1 MAPTHQTSTARQHH
15 QLKLRDTPVGQALLE
30 GEAPMKTG
38 TRLRLGLLWLL
49 GALAVESGGSAEAQ
63 QSTLTGRVTDRATGD
78 PLENARVVLVGPNR
92 IEITGQDGRYTF
104 RGVAGGDHLV
114 RVLRLGFRPAT
125 DTATVIAGE
134 LLNLDFAL
142 IPAPVQLDEIVTT
155 ATGQQSRL
163 ELGNSVATIAAA
175 QVAEESPITEFTNLL
190 SGRAAGVEVLKSSG
204 ATGTG
209 TRIRIR
215 GSNSVSLSNEP
226 LYYVDGVRIDAEP
239 NGYAYNI
246 GGQSTSRINDLN
258 PDDIENIEI
267 VKGPS
272 AATLYGIQAAN
283 GVVLITTKK
292 GVAGRARWNAFVEQ
306 GVVTDPNEYRTN
318 YFGRSDD
325 PNYDQAGDPGAGI
338 LGNANGCTLLD
349 VAQGACVQSRIDA
362 YNPLNDDPQ
371 RPLAPG
377 HRQQYGLNVAG
388 GSEAATYYVSAEY
401 EGEVGVYNLRGF
413 DRDSVRDATFN
424 NIPEEQ
430 LRPNDLS
437 KLTVRANGTAKVAS
451 NADLQLSLGYLTSQL
466 RLPENDNT
474 LNSVIGSGDGSG
486 YPQDI
491 NRGWYLVPAEIYAE
505 RNRQGIGRFTG
516 GLTANWR
523 PLSWLTTRATFGYD
537 VTNRQDTQFWPT
549 GEVNPSA
556 YPTQYEGELN
566 ITRAQTSQVSVDLF
580 TAASYR
586 VSSAWSGRTAVGGQ
600 FFRNLNTNSFAQG
613 RGLSRGTEAIFGA
626 ATTDAEDDYIESR
639 SAGGFV
645 DQQMSFQN
653 RLFLTAGLRLD
664 DNSAFG
670 KNFNTRPLP
679 KLSASWLARDQETE
693 SFLNTLRLRAAYG
706 QSTQQPGSIDALRF
720 YAQAAVRKEAVS
732 GSGVSIANLGNADLK
747 PELSQEIEAGF
758 DAGLWANRLTVEATV
773 FYKQTSDALIE
784 REIPPSV
791 GATSNQFFN
800 LGQVSN
806 KGIELRLD
814 TRLIDN
820 PNFAWD
826 LTLSG
831 SLVDNNLDELGEG
844 VEPITLGFIQR
855 HVEGYPLGGIWDRPI
870 LAVNDANGNG
880 IIEPTVY
887 DDAGNVV
894 TPGEFTVGDTAVYR
908 GSATPTREF
917 GLRTSF
923 SFFRNLFNVGALFDY
938 RGGHWIE
945 NGTDSFRCGGGVI
958 YCQALVDPSAPLQDQ
973 ANAAAYTYGDPGG
986 FTEWG
991 FFEPAWFIKL
1001 RELSLTFNAPDH
1013 IARLL
1018 GASRASLTL
1027 SGRNL
1032 WTIDDYSGI
1041 DPEVNG
1047 FGQGREGGSN
1057 FAATDFF
1064 SQPQTRYW
1072 VARLNLGF

>member
-1 MAPTHQTSTARQHH
+1 MR
-15 QLKLRDTPVGQALLE
+15 VGIRLGIGVSGVVGALLM
-30 GEAPMKTG
+30 GLSHTAQAQQGTITG
-38 TRLRLGLLWLL
+38 T
-49 GALAVESGGSAEAQ
+49 VSDQ
-63 QSTLTGRVTDRATGD
+63 ATGG
-78 PLENARVVLVGPNR
+78 PLENARVILVGPNR
-92 IEITGQDGRYTF
+92 IEATSREGHFTF
-104 RGVAGGDHLV
+104 RGVAPGNYQV
-114 RVLRLGFRPAT
+114 RALRLGYRPAT
-125 DTATVIAGE
+125 DSAAVAPGE
-134 LLNLDFAL
+134 AVTMDFAL
-142 IPAPVQLDEIVTT
+142 TLAPVQLDEIVTT

-163 ELGNSVATIAAA
+163 EIGNSVATIAAS
-175 QVAEESPITEFTNLL
+175 QVAEEAPITEFGDLI
-190 SGRAAGVEVLKSSG
+190 SGRAAGVQVLKSSG

-209 TRIRIR
+209 TKIRIR

-226 LYYVDGVRIDAEP
+226 LYYIDGVRMDATP
-239 NGYAYNI
+239 DGYAYNI

-283 GVVLITTKK
+283 GVVLITTRR
-292 GVAGRARWNAFVEQ
+292 GAAGKARWNAFVEQ
-306 GVVTDPNEYRTN
+306 GVVTDQNTYRTN

-325 PNYDQAGDPGAGI
+325 PDFDPAGPTGGAC
-338 LGNANGCTLLD
+338 NLLN
-349 VAQGACVQSRIDA
+349 VAQGDCVQSRVDA
-362 YNPLNDDPQ
+362 YNPLNDGTQ

-377 HRQQYGLNVAG
+377 HRQQYGVNVAG

-401 EGEVGVYNLRGF
+401 EGEVGVYKLRGF
-413 DRDSVRDATFN
+413 DFDSVRDAT
-424 NIPEEQ
+424 PGGVPDEQ
-430 LRPNDLS
+430 LRPNQLN
-437 KLTVRANGTAKVAS
+437 KLTLRANGTAKVAS
-451 NADLQLSLGYLTSQL
+451 NADLQVSLGYLTSQL
-466 RLPENDNT
+466 HLPENDNT

-486 YPQDI
+486 FPQDL
-491 NRGWYLVPAEIYAE
+491 NRGWFLIPAEIYAE

-523 PLSWLTTRATFGYD
+523 PLGWLTTRATFGYD

-549 GEVNPSA
+549 GQINPNA
-556 YPTQYEGELN
+556 YPLQNEGEIN
-566 ITRAQTSQVSVDLF
+566 VTRAQTSQLSIDLF
-580 TAASYR
+580 SAASYK
-586 VSSAWSGRTAVGGQ
+586 VSSAWAGRTAVGGQ

-613 RGLSRGTEAIFGA
+613 RGLSRGSESIFGA
-626 ATTDAEDDYIESR
+626 ATTDASDDFVESR

-679 KLSASWLARDQETE
+679 KLSASWLAREEQ
-693 SFLNTLRLRAAYG
+693 SQGFLNTFRLRAAYG

-720 YAQAAVRKEAVS
+720 YAQAAVRKDAAS
-732 GSGVSIANLGNADLK
+732 ASGVTLANLGNADLK

-758 DAGLWANRLTVEATV
+758 DAGLLKNRVSLEATF
-773 FYKQTSDALIE
+773 FYKQTRDALIE
-784 REIPPSV
+784 REIAPSL
-791 GATSNQFFN
+791 GTTSSQFFN
-800 LGQVSN
+800 LGKVSN
-806 KGIELRLD
+806 RGIELRLD
-814 TRLIDN
+814 SRIIDN

-831 SLVDNNLDELGEG
+831 SLTDNNLDELGQG
-844 VEPITLGFIQR
+844 IEPITLGFIQR

-870 LAVNDANGNG
+870 LSFADANGNN
-880 IIEPTVY
+880 IIEP
-887 DDAGNVV
+887 
-894 TPGEFTVGDTAVYR
+894 GEYVIGDTAVFR
-908 GSATPTREF
+908 GSALPTREF
-917 GLRTSF
+917 GLRSSF
-923 SFFRNLFNVGALFDY
+923 SFLRNLFSLAALFDY
-938 RGGHWIE
+938 RGGHWVE
-945 NGTDSFRCGGGVI
+945 NSTDSFRCNGGVI
-958 YCQALVDPSAPLQDQ
+958 YCRGLVDPTAPLALQ
-973 ANAAAYTYGDPGG
+973 ANAAAATYGDANGV
-986 FTEWG
+986 TEWG
-991 FFEPAWFIKL
+991 FFEPGWFIKL
-1001 RELSLTFNAPDH
+1001 RELSLTFNAPDR
-1013 IARLL
+1013 IARAL

-1064 SQPQTRYW
+1064 SQPQVRHW

>member
-1 MAPTHQTSTARQHH
+1 MR
-15 QLKLRDTPVGQALLE
+15 VGISLGIRASLLLAALL
-30 GEAPMKTG
+30 A
-38 TRLRLGLLWLL
+38 GLSHTV
-49 GALAVESGGSAEAQ
+49 GAQ
-63 QSTLTGRVTDRATGD
+63 QSSVTGVVTDRATGD

-92 IEITGQDGRYTF
+92 IEGTGRDGRYTF
-104 RGVAGGDHLV
+104 RGVAPGSHLV
-114 RVLRLGFRPAT
+114 RVLRLGYRPAS
-125 DTATVIAGE
+125 DSATVAEGQ
-134 LLNLDFAL
+134 LVNLDFAL
-142 IPAPVQLDEIVTT
+142 TPAPVQLDEIVTT

-163 ELGNSVATIAAA
+163 EIGNSVSTIAAA
-175 QVAEESPITEFTNLL
+175 QVAEEAPITEFGNLL
-190 SGRAAGVEVLKSSG
+190 TGRAAGVQVLKSSG

-209 TRIRIR
+209 TKIRIR

-226 LYYVDGVRIDAEP
+226 LYYIDGVRMDATP
-239 NGYAYNI
+239 NGYAYDI

-272 AATLYGIQAAN
+272 AATLYGISAAN
-283 GVVLITTKK
+283 GVVLITTRR
-292 GVAGRARWNAFVEQ
+292 GAAGRARWNAFVEQ
-306 GVVTDPNEYRTN
+306 GVVSDRNTYRTN

-325 PNYDQAGDPGAGI
+325 PDFDPATGDAS
-338 LGNANGCTLLD
+338 GCTLLN
-349 VAQGACVQSRIDA
+349 VAQSDCVQSRVDA
-362 YNPLNDDPQ
+362 YNPLNDDSQ
-371 RPLAPG
+371 SPLAPG

-401 EGEVGVYNLRGF
+401 EGEVGVYKLRGF
-413 DRDSVRDATFN
+413 DFDSVRDATLD
-424 NIPEEQ
+424 NIPGEQ
-430 LRPNDLS
+430 LRPNDLN
-437 KLTVRANGTAKVAS
+437 KLTLRANGTAKVAS
-451 NADLQLSLGYLTSQL
+451 NADIQLSLGYLTSQL

-523 PLSWLTTRATFGYD
+523 PLGWLATRATFGYD

-549 GEVNPSA
+549 GEVNPFA
-556 YPTQYEGELN
+556 YPTQNEGELN
-566 ITRAQTSQVSVDLF
+566 ITRAQTSQLSVDLF
-580 TAASYR
+580 SAATYQ

-600 FFRNLNTNSFAQG
+600 FFRNLNTNSYAQG

-626 ATTDAEDDYIESR
+626 ATTDASDDYVESR

-645 DQQMSFQN
+645 DQQMSFRN

-679 KLSASWLARDQETE
+679 KLSASWLARDEQTE
-693 SFLNTLRLRAAYG
+693 GFLNTMRFRAAYG

-720 YAQAAVRKEAVS
+720 YAQAAVRKDLVS
-732 GSGVSIANLGNADLK
+732 ASGVSIANLGNADLK

-758 DAGLWANRLTVEATV
+758 DAGLLSNRVSLEATF
-773 FYKQTSDALIE
+773 FYKQTKDALIE
-784 REIPPSV
+784 REIVPSL
-791 GATSNQFFN
+791 GTTSTQFFN
-800 LGQVSN
+800 LGKVSN
-806 KGIELRLD
+806 TGIELRLD
-814 TRLIDN
+814 SRIIDN

-831 SLVDNNLDELGEG
+831 SFTDNNLDELGEG
-844 VEPITLGFIQR
+844 IEPITLGFIQR

-870 LAVNDANGNG
+870 LSFADANGNN
-880 IIEPTVY
+880 IIEP
-887 DDAGNVV
+887 
-894 TPGEFTVGDTAVYR
+894 GEYVVGDTAVYR
-908 GSATPTREF
+908 GPAIPTREF
-917 GLRTSF
+917 GLRTSL
-923 SFFRNLFNVGALFDY
+923 SFFRNLFSVAALFDY

-945 NGTDSFRCGGGVI
+945 NGTDSFHCGGGII
-958 YCQALVDPSAPLQDQ
+958 YCRALVDPTAPLQEQ
-973 ANAAAYTYGDPGG
+973 ANASAYTYGDPNG

-991 FFEPAWFIKL
+991 FFEPAWFIKM
-1001 RELSLTFNAPDH
+1001 RELSLTFNAPDR
-1013 IARLL
+1013 IARAL
-1018 GASRASLTL
+1018 GASRASLSL

-1064 SQPQTRYW
+1064 SQPQVRHW

>member
-1 MAPTHQTSTARQHH
+1 MRVANRLSTGAW
-15 QLKLRDTPVGQALLE
+15 L
-30 GEAPMKTG
+30 
-38 TRLRLGLLWLL
+38 LL
-49 GALAVESGGSAEAQ
+49 GALLSGLSPSAQAQ
-63 QSTLTGRVTDRATGD
+63 QGSLAGRVTDQATGEH
-78 PLENARVVLVGPNR
+78 LENARVILAGPNR
-92 IEITGQDGRYTF
+92 IETTGQDGQYTF
-104 RGVAGGDHLV
+104 RGVAPGKYLV
-114 RVLRLGFRPAT
+114 RVLRLGYQPAS
-125 DTATVIAGE
+125 DSAVVAAGE
-134 LLNLDFAL
+134 RAALDFGMT
-142 IPAPVQLDEIVTT
+142 PSPVQLDELVTT

-163 ELGNSVATIAAA
+163 EIGNSVATIEASK
-175 QVAEESPITEFTNLL
+175 VAEEAPIMEFTNLL

-209 TRIRIR
+209 TKIRIR

-283 GVVLITTKK
+283 GVVLITTRR
-292 GVAGRARWNAFVEQ
+292 GVAGKPRWNAFVEQ
-306 GVVTDPNEYRTN
+306 GVVTDQNTYRTN
-318 YFGRSDD
+318 FFGRSDNPDFD
-325 PNYDQAGDPGAGI
+325 PATGDPS
-338 LGNANGCTLLD
+338 GCTALGQ
-349 VAQGACVQSRIDA
+349 AQGDCVQSRIDQ
-362 YNPLNDDPQ
+362 YNPLNDDTQ
-371 RPLAPG
+371 RPLSPG

-388 GSEAATYYVSAEY
+388 GTDAATYYISGEY
-401 EGEVGVYNLRGF
+401 EGEVGVYKLRGF
-413 DRDSVRDATFN
+413 DFDSVNQATN
-424 NIPEEQ
+424 GNIPDEQ

-437 KLTVRANGTAKVAS
+437 KLSLRANGTAKVAS
-451 NADLQLSLGYLTSQL
+451 NADLQLSLGYVTSQL
-466 RLPENDNT
+466 KLLENDNT

-523 PLSWLTTRATFGYD
+523 PIGWLSTRATFGYD

-549 GEVNPSA
+549 GEINPFA
-556 YPTQYEGELN
+556 YPTQNEGELN
-566 ITRAQTSQVSVDLF
+566 ITRAETSQLSVDLF
-580 TAASYR
+580 SAASYQ

-600 FFRNLNTNSFAQG
+600 YFRNLTTNNFSQG
-613 RGLSRGTEAIFGA
+613 RGLARGTESIFGA
-626 ATTDAEDDYIESR
+626 ATTDASDDYVESR
-639 SAGGFV
+639 SAGGFI
-645 DQQMSFQN
+645 DQQMSWRN
-653 RLFLTAGLRLD
+653 RLFLTGGLRLD

-670 KNFNTRPLP
+670 KNFKTKPLP
-679 KLSASWLARDQETE
+679 KLSASWVAREQQAQ

-720 YAQAAVRKEAVS
+720 YGQAAVRKDLVS
-732 GSGVSIANLGNADLK
+732 SSGVSIANLGNADLK

-758 DAGLWANRLTVEATV
+758 DAGLLSNRVSLEATF
-773 FYKQTSDALIE
+773 FYKQTKDALIQ
-784 REIPPSV
+784 REIVPSL
-791 GATSNQFFN
+791 GATSTQFFN
-800 LGQVSN
+800 LGKVSN
-806 KGIELRLD
+806 RGIELKLD
-814 TRLIDN
+814 TRIIDK
-820 PNFAWD
+820 PDFAWD
-826 LTLSG
+826 LTFSG
-831 SLVDNNLDELGEG
+831 SVTKNNLDDLGQG

-870 LAVNDANGNG
+870 LSFSDANGNG
-880 IIEPTVY
+880 VIEPAVY
-887 DDAGNVV
+887 DDAGNVIV
-894 TPGEFTVGDTAVYR
+894 PAEYVVGDTAVFR
-908 GSATPTREF
+908 GSAIPTREF
-917 GLRTSF
+917 GLRSNF
-923 SFFRNLFNVGALFDY
+923 SFFRNLFSVGALFDY

-958 YCQALVDPSAPLQDQ
+958 YCRALIDPTAPLKDQ
-973 ANAAAYTYGDPGG
+973 AAAAAYTYGDPNG

-1032 WTIDDYSGI
+1032 LTIDDYSGI

-1064 SQPQTRYW
+1064 SQPQVRYW

>member
-1 MAPTHQTSTARQHH
+1 MR
-15 QLKLRDTPVGQALLE
+15 VGNRLSIGACLLWGALLS
-30 GEAPMKTG
+30 
-38 TRLRLGLLWLL
+38 GL
-49 GALAVESGGSAEAQ
+49 SPSAQAQ
-63 QSTLTGRVTDRATGD
+63 QGSLAGTVTDRATGEH
-78 PLENARVVLVGPNR
+78 LENARVILAGPNR
-92 IEITGQDGRYTF
+92 IETTGQNGQYTF
-104 RGVAGGDHLV
+104 LGVVPGEYLV
-114 RVLRLGFRPAT
+114 RVLRLGYQPAS
-125 DTATVIAGE
+125 DSAVVAAGE
-134 LLNLDFAL
+134 RAALDFGL
-142 IPAPVQLDEIVTT
+142 TPSPVQLDELVTT

-163 ELGNSVATIAAA
+163 EIGNSVATIEASK
-175 QVAEESPITEFTNLL
+175 VAEEAPIMEFTNLL

-209 TRIRIR
+209 TKIRIR

-239 NGYAYNI
+239 NGYAYDI

-292 GVAGRARWNAFVEQ
+292 GVAGRARWNGFVEQ
-306 GVVTDPNEYRTN
+306 GVVTDQNTYRTN
-318 YFGRSDD
+318 YFGRSAD
-325 PNYDQAGDPGAGI
+325 PDFDPATGDPS
-338 LGNANGCTLLD
+338 GCTSLAAVEGD
-349 VAQGACVQSRIDA
+349 CVQSRIDT
-362 YNPLNDDPQ
+362 YNPLNDESQ
-371 RPLAPG
+371 RPLASG

-388 GSEAATYYVSAEY
+388 GTEAATYYVSAEY
-401 EGEVGVYNLRGF
+401 EGEVGVYKLRGF
-413 DRDSVRDATFN
+413 DFDSVSQATNN
-424 NIPEEQ
+424 NIPDEQ
-430 LRPNDLS
+430 LRPNELDKLS
-437 KLTVRANGTAKVAS
+437 LRANGTAKVAS

-466 RLPENDNT
+466 HLPENDNT

-523 PLSWLTTRATFGYD
+523 PLGWLTTRATFGYD

-549 GEVNPSA
+549 GEINPFA
-556 YPTQYEGELN
+556 YPTENTGELN
-566 ITRAQTSQVSVDLF
+566 ITRAETSQLSVDLF
-580 TAASYR
+580 SAATYQ
-586 VSSAWSGRTAVGGQ
+586 VTSAWSGRTAVGGQ
-600 FFRNLNTNSFAQG
+600 FFRNLNTSNFSQG
-613 RGLSRGTEAIFGA
+613 QGLSRGTESIFGA
-626 ATTDAEDDYIESR
+626 ATTDASDDYAESR
-639 SAGGFV
+639 SAGGFI
-645 DQQMSFQN
+645 DQQMSYRN

-670 KNFNTRPLP
+670 KNFNTKPLP
-679 KLSASWLARDQETE
+679 KLSASWVTRDQQTQGW
-693 SFLNTLRLRAAYG
+693 LNTLRLRAAYG

-720 YAQAAVRKEAVS
+720 YSQAAVRKDAVS
-732 GSGVSIANLGNADLK
+732 GSGVTIANLGNADLK
-747 PELSQEIEAGF
+747 PELSQEIETGF
-758 DAGLWANRLTVEATV
+758 DAGLFSNRVTLEATF
-773 FYKQTSDALIE
+773 FYKQTRDALIQ
-784 REIPPSV
+784 REIVPSL
-791 GATSNQFFN
+791 GTTSTQFFN
-800 LGQVSN
+800 LGKVSN

-814 TRLIDN
+814 TRVIDN

-826 LTLSG
+826 LTFSG
-831 SLVDNNLDELGEG
+831 SVTKNNLDELGEG
-844 VEPITLGFIQR
+844 VAPITLGFIQR

-870 LAVNDANGNG
+870 LSFSDANGNG
-880 IIEPTVY
+880 VIEP
-887 DDAGNVV
+887 
-894 TPGEFTVGDTAVYR
+894 GEYVVGDTAVYR
-908 GSATPTREF
+908 GSAIPTREF

-923 SFFRNLFNVGALFDY
+923 SFFRNLFNLGALFDY

-945 NGTDSFRCGGGVI
+945 NSTDSFRCGGGVI
-958 YCQALVDPSAPLQDQ
+958 YCRALIDPTAPLADQ
-973 ANAAAYTYGDPGG
+973 AAAAAYTYGDPNG

-991 FFEPAWFIKL
+991 FFEPAWFVKL

-1032 WTIDDYSGI
+1032 FTIDDYSGI

-1047 FGQGREGGSN
+1047 FGQGREGSSN

-1064 SQPQTRYW
+1064 SQPQVRYW

>member
-1 MAPTHQTSTARQHH
+1 MR
-15 QLKLRDTPVGQALLE
+15 VGIRMSMGVSL
-30 GEAPMKTG
+30 
-38 TRLRLGLLWLL
+38 LL
-49 GALAVESGGSAEAQ
+49 GALLAGTSSGLDAQ
-63 QSTLTGRVTDRATGD
+63 QGSVAGTVTDRSTGD
-78 PLENARVVLVGPNR
+78 PLENARVILAGPNR
-92 IEITGQDGRYTF
+92 VETTGQDGQYTF
-104 RGVAGGDHLV
+104 RGVAPGRYLI
-114 RVLRLGFRPAT
+114 RVLRLGYQPAS
-125 DTATVIAGE
+125 DTAQVSADE
-134 LLNLDFAL
+134 RVAVNFAL
-142 IPAPVQLDEIVTT
+142 NPSPVQLDELVTT

-163 ELGNSVATIAAA
+163 EIGNSVATIAAS
-175 QVAEESPITEFTNLL
+175 QVAEEAPIMEFSNLL
-190 SGRAAGVEVLKSSG
+190 SGRAAGVQVLKSSG

-209 TRIRIR
+209 TKIRIR

-292 GVAGRARWNAFVEQ
+292 GVAGKPRWNAFVEQ
-306 GVVTDPNEYRTN
+306 GAVNDKNTYRTN

-325 PNYDQAGDPGAGI
+325 PDFDPATGDPS
-338 LGNANGCTLLD
+338 GCTAL
-349 VAQGACVQSRIDA
+349 AQAEGSCLQSRIDT
-362 YNPLNDDPQ
+362 YNPLNDESQ
-371 RPLAPG
+371 RPLSPG

-388 GSEAATYYVSAEY
+388 GTDAATYYVSAEY
-401 EGEVGVYNLRGF
+401 EGEVGVYKMRGF
-413 DRDSVRDATFN
+413 DLDSVNQVTN
-424 NIPEEQ
+424 NDIPKEQ
-430 LRPNDLS
+430 VRPNELDKLS
-437 KLTVRANGTAKVAS
+437 LRANATAKVAS

-466 RLPENDNT
+466 HLLENDNT

-491 NRGWYLVPAEIYAE
+491 NRGWYLVPAEIFAE
-505 RNRQGIGRFTG
+505 RNRQGVGRFTG

-523 PLSWLTTRATFGYD
+523 PLSWLSTRGTFGYD

-549 GEVNPSA
+549 GEVNPFA
-556 YPTQYEGELN
+556 YPTEYEGQLN
-566 ITRAQTSQVSVDLF
+566 ITRGQASQLSVDLF

-600 FFRNLNTNSFAQG
+600 FFRNLNTSNFSQG
-613 RGLSRGTEAIFGA
+613 QGLARGTESIFGA
-626 ATTDAEDDYIESR
+626 ATTDASDDYVESR

-645 DQQMSFQN
+645 DQQMSFRN

-679 KLSASWLARDQETE
+679 KLSASWVARDEQAQGW
-693 SFLNTLRLRAAYG
+693 LNTLRLRAAYG
-706 QSTQQPGSIDALRF
+706 QSTQQPGTIDALRF
-720 YAQAAVRKEAVS
+720 YGQAAVRKDALS
-732 GSGVSIANLGNADLK
+732 GSGVTIANLGNADLK

-758 DAGLWANRLTVEATV
+758 DAGLFSNRITLEATY
-773 FYKQTSDALIE
+773 FYKQTTDALIK
-784 REIPPSV
+784 REIVPSL
-791 GATSNQFFN
+791 GTTSTQFFN

-806 KGIELRLD
+806 QGFELRLD
-814 TRLIDN
+814 TRIIDK
-820 PNFAWD
+820 PDFAWD
-826 LTLSG
+826 LTFSG
-831 SLVDNNLDELGEG
+831 SLYKNNLDELGEG
-844 VEPITLGFIQR
+844 VAPITLGFIQR

-870 LAVNDANGNG
+870 LSFGDANDNG
-880 IIEPTVY
+880 VIEP
-887 DDAGNVV
+887 
-894 TPGEFTVGDTAVYR
+894 GEYVVGDEPVYR
-908 GSATPTREF
+908 GSAIPTREF
-917 GLRTSF
+917 GLRTNL
-923 SFFRNLFNVGALFDY
+923 SFFGNLLSVGALMDY

-958 YCQALVDPSAPLQDQ
+958 YCRALVDPTAPLEDQ
-973 ANAAAYTYGDPGG
+973 TAAAAYTYGDPNG

-1001 RELSLTFNAPDH
+1001 RELSLTFNAPDN
-1013 IARLL
+1013 IARMLR
-1018 GASRASLTL
+1018 ASRVSLTL

-1032 WTIDDYSGI
+1032 FTIDDYSGI

-1047 FGQGREGGSN
+1047 FGQGREGFSN

-1064 SQPQTRYW
+1064 SQPQVRYW
-1072 VARLNLGF
+1072 VARVNLGF

>member
-1 MAPTHQTSTARQHH
+1 MRI
-15 QLKLRDTPVGQALLE
+15 GIC
-30 GEAPMKTG
+30 
-38 TRLRLGLLWLL
+38 LGRSAGLLL
-49 GALAVESGGSAEAQ
+49 GALVAGSSQIAFAQ
-63 QSTLTGRVTDRATGD
+63 QGTITGAVTDRATGD
-78 PLENARVVLVGPNR
+78 ALEGARVILVGPNR
-92 IEITGQDGRYTF
+92 IEGTGRDGRYTF
-104 RGVAGGDHLV
+104 RGVAPGNHQV
-114 RVLRLGFRPAT
+114 RVLRVGYRPAT
-125 DTATVIAGE
+125 DSTTVAPEEAATV
-134 LLNLDFAL
+134 DFAL
-142 IPAPVQLDEIVTT
+142 IPAPVQLDEIVST
-155 ATGQQSRL
+155 ATGQQSKL
-163 ELGNSVATIAAA
+163 EIGNSVATIEASK
-175 QVAEESPITEFTNLL
+175 VAEEAPITEFGNLL
-190 SGRAAGVEVLKSSG
+190 TGRASGVQVLKSSG

-209 TRIRIR
+209 TKIRIR

-226 LYYVDGVRIDAEP
+226 LYYIDGVRMDATSD
-239 NGYAYNI
+239 GYAYNI

-258 PDDIENIEI
+258 ADDIETIEI

-292 GVAGRARWNAFVEQ
+292 GAAGRARWNAFVEQ
-306 GVVTDPNEYRTN
+306 GVVTDPNTYRTN
-318 YFGRSDD
+318 YFGRSDNPDFD
-325 PNYDQAGDPGAGI
+325 PLTGDAS
-338 LGNANGCTLLD
+338 GCTLLN
-349 VAQGACVQSRIDA
+349 VAQGDCVQSRVDA
-362 YNPLNDDPQ
+362 YNPLNDDSQ

-401 EGEVGVYNLRGF
+401 EGEAGVYKLRGF
-413 DRDSVRDATFN
+413 DLDSVRDATGD
-424 NIPEEQ
+424 NIPGEQ
-430 LRPNDLS
+430 LRPNELG
-437 KLTVRANGTAKVAS
+437 KLTLRANGTAKVAS

-491 NRGWYLVPAEIYAE
+491 NRGWYLVPAEVYAE

-523 PLSWLTTRATFGYD
+523 PLGWLTTRATFGYD

-549 GEVNPSA
+549 GEVNPTA
-556 YPTQYEGELN
+556 YPTQNEGELN
-566 ITRAQTSQVSVDLF
+566 ITRAQTSQLSVDLF
-580 TAASYR
+580 TAATYR

-626 ATTDAEDDYIESR
+626 ATTDASDDYVESR

-645 DQQMSFQN
+645 DQQMSFRN
-653 RLFLTAGLRLD
+653 RLFLTAGVRLD

-670 KNFNTRPLP
+670 KNFNTKPLP
-679 KLSASWLARDQETE
+679 KLSASWLAREE
-693 SFLNTLRLRAAYG
+693 RPEGFLNTLRLRAAYG

-720 YAQAAVRKEAVS
+720 YAQAAVRKDLVS
-732 GSGVSIANLGNADLK
+732 ASGVSLANLGNADLK
-747 PELSQEIEAGF
+747 PELSQEIETGF
-758 DAGLWANRLTVEATV
+758 DAGLFGSRVILEATF
-773 FYKQTSDALIE
+773 FYKQTRDALIE
-784 REIPPSV
+784 REIVPSA
-791 GATSNQFFN
+791 GTTSSQFFN
-800 LGQVSN
+800 LGKVSN

-814 TRLIDN
+814 TRIIDN

-826 LTLSG
+826 LTLTG
-831 SLVDNNLDELGEG
+831 SLTDNNLDELGEG
-844 VEPITLGFIQR
+844 IEPITLGFIQR

-870 LAVNDANGNG
+870 LSFSDANGNN
-880 IIEPTVY
+880 IIEP
-887 DDAGNVV
+887 
-894 TPGEFTVGDTAVYR
+894 GEYEVGDTAVFR
-908 GSATPTREF
+908 GPALPTREL
-917 GLRTSF
+917 GLRTGL
-923 SFFRNLFNVGALFDY
+923 SFFRNLFNVAALFDY

-958 YCQALVDPSAPLQDQ
+958 YCRALVDPAAPLQDQ
-973 ANAAAYTYGDPGG
+973 ANASAYTYGDPNG

-1001 RELSLTFNAPDH
+1001 RELSLTLNAPDR

-1018 GASRASLTL
+1018 GATRASLTL

-1032 WTIDDYSGI
+1032 LTIDDYSGI

-1064 SQPQTRYW
+1064 SQPQVRHW

>member
-1 MAPTHQTSTARQHH
+1 MRVDIRLSIGAT
-15 QLKLRDTPVGQALLE
+15 LIGALL
-30 GEAPMKTG
+30 
-38 TRLRLGLLWLL
+38 
-49 GALAVESGGSAEAQ
+49 VGSSSRVQAQ
-63 QSTLTGRVTDRATGD
+63 QGSVAGTVTDRATGEH
-78 PLENARVVLVGPNR
+78 LENARVILAGPNR
-92 IEITGQDGRYTF
+92 VETTSQEGQYTF
-104 RGVAGGDHLV
+104 RGVAPGKYLV
-114 RVLRLGFRPAT
+114 RVLRLGYQPAS
-125 DTATVIAGE
+125 DSATVSAGE
-134 LLNLDFAL
+134 RVALNFGLT
-142 IPAPVQLDEIVTT
+142 PSPVQLDELVTT

-163 ELGNSVATIAAA
+163 EIGNSIATIEASK
-175 QVAEESPITEFTNLL
+175 VAEEAPITEFTNLL

-209 TRIRIR
+209 TKIRIR

-226 LYYVDGVRIDAEP
+226 LYYVDGVRIDANP

-283 GVVLITTKK
+283 GVVLITTKR
-292 GVAGRARWNAFVEQ
+292 GVSGKPRWNAFTEQ
-306 GVVTDPNEYRTN
+306 GIVTDPNTYRTN
-318 YFGRSDD
+318 YFGRSDNPDFD
-325 PNYDQAGDPGAGI
+325 PATGDAS
-338 LGNANGCTLLD
+338 GCTLLLQ
-349 VAQGACVQSRIDA
+349 AQGACVQTRIDT
-362 YNPLNDDPQ
+362 YNPLNDPAQ

-388 GSEAATYYVSAEY
+388 GTDAATYYISGEY
-401 EGEVGVYNLRGF
+401 EGEVGVYKMRGF
-413 DRDSVRDATFN
+413 DFDSVNQATKGN
-424 NIPEEQ
+424 VPGEQ

-437 KLTVRANGTAKVAS
+437 KLSLRANGTAKVS
-451 NADLQLSLGYLTSQL
+451 SKADLQLSLGYVTSQL
-466 RLPENDNT
+466 HLLENDNT

-491 NRGWYLVPAEIYAE
+491 NRGWYLVPAEVFAE

-523 PLSWLTTRATFGYD
+523 PLTWLTTRATFGYD

-549 GEVNPSA
+549 GEINPSA
-556 YPTQYEGELN
+556 YPTQNEGELDV
-566 ITRAQTSQVSVDLF
+566 TRAQTSQLSVDLF
-580 TAASYR
+580 SAASYQL
-586 VSSAWSGRTAVGGQ
+586 SSAWNGRTAVGGQ

-613 RGLSRGTEAIFGA
+613 RGLARGTESIFGS
-626 ATTDAEDDYIESR
+626 ATTDASDDYVESR

-645 DQQMSFQN
+645 DQQMSYRN

-679 KLSASWLARDQETE
+679 KLSVSWVAREQRDQGT
-693 SFLNTLRLRAAYG
+693 LNTLRLRAAYG

-720 YAQAAVRKEAVS
+720 YGQAAVRKDAVS
-732 GSGVSIANLGNADLK
+732 GSGVTLANLGNADLK

-758 DAGLWANRLTVEATV
+758 DAGLLSNRVTLEATA
-773 FYKQTSDALIE
+773 FYKQTRDALIQ
-784 REIPPSV
+784 REIVPSL
-791 GATSNQFFN
+791 GTTTTQFFN
-800 LGQVSN
+800 LGKVSN
-806 KGIELRLD
+806 RGVELRLD
-814 TRLIDN
+814 TRIIDK

-826 LTLSG
+826 LTFTG
-831 SLVDNNLDELGEG
+831 SVTKNNLDDLGEG

-870 LAVNDANGNG
+870 LSYNDANGNG
-880 IIEPTVY
+880 VIEPAVY

-894 TPGEFTVGDTAVYR
+894 VPAEYTVGDTAVYR
-908 GSATPTREF
+908 GSAIPTREF
-917 GLRTSF
+917 GLRSNF
-923 SFFRNLFNVGALFDY
+923 SFFRNLFSLGALFDY
-938 RGGHWIE
+938 RGGNWIE

-958 YCQALVDPSAPLQDQ
+958 YCRALIDPTASLKDQ
-973 ANAAAYTYGDPGG
+973 AAAAAYTYGDPNG

-1013 IARLL
+1013 IARML

-1032 WTIDDYSGI
+1032 FTIDDYSGI

-1064 SQPQTRYW
+1064 SQPQVRYW

>member
-1 MAPTHQTSTARQHH
+1 MP
-15 QLKLRDTPVGQALLE
+15 PIGQESLE
-30 GEAPMKTG
+30 GEAPMKAG
-38 TRLRLGLLWLL
+38 IRLSLGVFWLS
-49 GALAVESGGSAEAQ
+49 GALVAGMSASAMAQ
-63 QSTLTGRVTDRATGD
+63 QGTLTGTVTDRATGD
-78 PLENARVVLVGPNR
+78 PLENARLVLVGPNR
-92 IEITGQDGRYTF
+92 IEVTGRDGRFTF
-104 RGVAGGDHLV
+104 RGVNVGPHLV
-114 RVLRLGFRPAT
+114 RVLRLGYRPAS
-125 DTATVIAGE
+125 DSVTVAAGGSAD
-134 LLNLDFAL
+134 LDFAL

-163 ELGNSVATIAAA
+163 ELGNSVATIAAS
-175 QVAEESPITEFTNLL
+175 QVAEEAPITEFGNIL
-190 SGRAAGVEVLKSSG
+190 SGRASGVQVLKSSG

-239 NGYAYNI
+239 NGYAHYL

-283 GVVLITTKK
+283 GVVLITTKR
-292 GVAGRARWNAFVEQ
+292 GVPGRARWNAFVEQ
-306 GVVTDPNEYRTN
+306 GVVTDPNTYRTN

-325 PNYDQAGDPGAGI
+325 PNYDQSG
-338 LGNANGCTLLD
+338 LNANGCTLLD
-349 VAQGACVQSRIDA
+349 VVQGACVQSRIDA
-362 YNPLNDDPQ
+362 YNPLNDDSQ

-377 HRQQYGLNVAG
+377 HRQQYGVNVAG
-388 GSEAATYYVSAEY
+388 GTEAATYYVSAEY
-401 EGEVGVYNLRGF
+401 EGEVGVYKLRGF
-413 DRDSVRDATFN
+413 DLDSVREATFD

-430 LRPNDLS
+430 LRPNELD
-437 KLTVRANGTAKVAS
+437 KLTLRANGTAKVAS

-549 GEVNPSA
+549 GEVNPFA

-566 ITRAQTSQVSVDLF
+566 ITRAQTSQLSVDLF
-580 TAASYR
+580 SAASYN
-586 VSSAWSGRTAVGGQ
+586 VTSDWSGRTAVGGQ

-613 RGLSRGTEAIFGA
+613 RGLARGTEAIFGA
-626 ATTDAEDDYIESR
+626 ATTDASDDYIESR

-645 DQQMSFQN
+645 DQQMSFRN

-679 KLSASWLARDQETE
+679 KLSASWLARDEQ
-693 SFLNTLRLRAAYG
+693 SQDFLNTIRLRAAYG

-720 YAQAAVRKEAVS
+720 YAQAAVRKDATS
-732 GSGVSIANLGNADLK
+732 GSGVTIANLGNADLK

-758 DAGLWANRLTVEATV
+758 DAGLWGNRLTVEATL
-773 FYKQTSDALIE
+773 FYKETRDALIE
-784 REIPPSV
+784 REIAPSV
-791 GATSNQFFN
+791 GATTTQFFN
-800 LGQVSN
+800 LGKVSN

-826 LTLSG
+826 VTFSG

-870 LAVNDANGNG
+870 LSVNDANGNG
-880 IIEPTVY
+880 IIEPAVY

-894 TPGEFTVGDTAVYR
+894 IPGEYTVGDTAVYR
-908 GSATPTREF
+908 GSAIPTREF
-917 GLRTSF
+917 GLRTSL

-958 YCQALVDPSAPLQDQ
+958 YCRALVDPTAPLDEQ
-973 ANAAAYTYGDPGG
+973 AAAAAYTYGDPGG

-1001 RELSLTFNAPDH
+1001 RELSLTVNAPDH

-1064 SQPQTRYW
+1064 SQPQVRHW

>member
-1 MAPTHQTSTARQHH
+1 MR
-15 QLKLRDTPVGQALLE
+15 VVI
-30 GEAPMKTG
+30 
-38 TRLRLGLLWLL
+38 RLGIGTSFLL
-49 GALAVESGGSAEAQ
+49 GALVTGVSHSVHAQ
-63 QSTLTGRVTDRATGD
+63 QGTITGTVTDQATGD
-78 PLENARVVLVGPNR
+78 PLENARVILVGPNR
-92 IEITGQDGRYTF
+92 IEGTGRDGQYFF
-104 RGVAGGDHLV
+104 RGVPAGNHLV
-114 RVLRLGFRPAT
+114 RVLRLGYRPAS
-125 DTATVIAGE
+125 DSTAVAAGE
-134 LLNLDFAL
+134 SVDLDFAI

-163 ELGNSVATIAAA
+163 EIGNSVATIAAS
-175 QVAEESPITEFTNLL
+175 QVAEEAPITEFTNLL
-190 SGRAAGVEVLKSSG
+190 SGRAAGVQVLKSSG

-209 TRIRIR
+209 TKIRIR

-239 NGYAYNI
+239 NGYAYGI

-283 GVVLITTKK
+283 GVVLITTKR
-292 GVAGRARWNAFVEQ
+292 GAAGRARWNAFVEQ
-306 GVVTDPNEYRTN
+306 GVVEDNNTYRTN

-325 PNYDQAGDPGAGI
+325 PDFDPLGGGNCSNLNVVQGD
-338 LGNANGCTLLD
+338 
-349 VAQGACVQSRIDA
+349 CVQSRVDT
-362 YNPLNDDPQ
+362 YNPLNDDRQ

-401 EGEVGVYNLRGF
+401 EGEVGVYKLRGF
-413 DRDSVRDATFN
+413 DYDSVHNATFGN
-424 NIPEEQ
+424 VPEEQ
-430 LRPNDLS
+430 HRPNELD
-437 KLTVRANGTAKVAS
+437 KLTLRANGTAKVSS

-466 RLPENDNT
+466 HLIENDNT

-523 PLSWLTTRATFGYD
+523 PLGWLTTRATFGYD

-549 GEVNPSA
+549 GEINPNA
-556 YPTQYEGELN
+556 YPTQNLGELN
-566 ITRAQTSQVSVDLF
+566 ITRGQTSQLSVDLF
-580 TAASYR
+580 GAASYKI
-586 VSSAWSGRTAVGGQ
+586 SSAWTARTAVGGQ

-613 RGLSRGTEAIFGA
+613 RGLARGTEAIFGA
-626 ATTDAEDDYIESR
+626 ATTDASDDYIESR

-679 KLSASWLARDQETE
+679 KLSASWLARDQQAGE
-693 SFLNTLRLRAAYG
+693 FLNTFRLRAAYG

-720 YAQAAVRKEAVS
+720 YAQAAVRKDAAS
-732 GSGVSIANLGNADLK
+732 ASGVGIANLGNADLK

-758 DAGLWANRLTVEATV
+758 DAGMLDNRVTLEATF
-773 FYKQTSDALIE
+773 FYKQTKDALIE
-784 REIPPSV
+784 REIVPSL
-791 GATSNQFFN
+791 GTTSNQFFN
-800 LGQVSN
+800 LGKVSN
-806 KGIELRLD
+806 TGIELRLD
-814 TRLIDN
+814 TRIIDN

-826 LTLSG
+826 LTFSG
-831 SLVDNNLDELGEG
+831 SLSDNNLDELGEG

-870 LAVNDANGNG
+870 LSFNDANGNNV
-880 IIEPTVY
+880 IEPALY
-887 DDAGNVV
+887 DDAGVLIA
-894 TPGEFTVGDTAVYR
+894 PGEYVVGDTAVYR
-908 GSATPTREF
+908 GPAIPTREF
-917 GLRTSF
+917 GLRTNL
-923 SFFRNLFNVGALFDY
+923 SFFRNLFSVGALFDY

-945 NGTDSFRCGGGVI
+945 NGTDSFRCGGGII
-958 YCQALVDPSAPLQDQ
+958 YCRELNDPTAPLDRQ
-973 ANAAAYTYGDPGG
+973 AAAAAYTYGDPNG

-1027 SGRNL
+1027 SGRHL

-1047 FGQGREGGSN
+1047 FGQGRDAASN

-1064 SQPQTRYW
+1064 SQPQVRHW

>member
-1 MAPTHQTSTARQHH
+1 MRASIRSAGPW
-15 QLKLRDTPVGQALLE
+15 LVGTL
-30 GEAPMKTG
+30 
-38 TRLRLGLLWLL
+38 LL
-49 GALAVESGGSAEAQ
+49 GAVQAAHAQ
-63 QSTLTGRVTDRATGD
+63 QGSIAGTIIDEATRD

-92 IEITGQDGRYTF
+92 IEGTGRDGRYTF
-104 RGVAGGDHLV
+104 RGVAPGTYQV
-114 RVLRLGFRPAT
+114 RVLRLGYRPKADST
-125 DTATVIAGE
+125 TVSANE
-134 LLNLDFAL
+134 VVALDFAL
-142 IPAPVQLDEIVTT
+142 TPAPVQLDEIVST
-155 ATGQQSRL
+155 ATGQQRKL
-163 ELGNSVATIAAA
+163 ELGNSIATIDASK
-175 QVAEESPITEFTNLL
+175 VAEEAPITEFGNLL
-190 SGRAAGVEVLKSSG
+190 SGRAAGVQVLKSSG

-226 LYYVDGVRIDAEP
+226 LYYIDGVRMDATP
-239 NGYAYNI
+239 DGYAYNI

-283 GVVLITTKK
+283 GVVLITTKR
-292 GVAGRARWNAFVEQ
+292 GAAGKARWNMFTEQ
-306 GVVTDPNEYRTN
+306 GVVTDPNTYRTN

-325 PNYDQAGDPGAGI
+325 PNFDPF
-338 LGNANGCTLLD
+338 CTLLN
-349 VAQGACVQSRIDA
+349 VAQGECVQSRVDA
-362 YNPLNDDPQ
+362 YNPLNDDSQ
-371 RPLAPG
+371 RQLSPG

-401 EGEVGVYNLRGF
+401 EGEVGVYKLRGF
-413 DRDSVRDATFN
+413 DFDSVRDATLN
-424 NIPEEQ
+424 NIPKEQ
-430 LRPNDLS
+430 LRPNDLN
-437 KLTVRANGTAKVAS
+437 KLSLRANGTSKLGS
-451 NADLQLSLGYLTSQL
+451 NADLQLSLGYVTSQL
-466 RLPENDNT
+466 RIPENDNT

-486 YPQDI
+486 LPQDI
-491 NRGWYLVPAEIYAE
+491 NRGWYLIPAEIYAE
-505 RNRQGIGRFTG
+505 RNRQGIGRFTS

-523 PLSWLTTRATFGYD
+523 PLGWLTTRATFGYD

-549 GEVNPSA
+549 GEINVNA
-556 YPTQYEGELN
+556 YPLQNLGEIN
-566 ITRAQTSQVSVDLF
+566 VTRAQTSQLSVDLF
-580 TAASYR
+580 SAASYN
-586 VSSAWSGRTAVGGQ
+586 VSSEWSGRTAVGGQ

-613 RGLSRGTEAIFGA
+613 RGLARGTESIFGA
-626 ATTDAEDDYIESR
+626 ATTDASDDYVESR

-645 DQQMSFQN
+645 DQQMSFRN

-670 KNFNTRPLP
+670 KNFKTKPLP
-679 KLSASWLARDQETE
+679 KFSASWVARDHQGEG
-693 SFLNTLRLRAAYG
+693 FLNTFRLRAAYG

-720 YAQAAVRKEAVS
+720 YAQAAVRKDAASV
-732 GSGVSIANLGNADLK
+732 SGVSLANLGNEDLK

-758 DAGLWANRLTVEATV
+758 DADVLKNRLTVEATF
-773 FYKQTSDALIE
+773 FYKETKDALIE
-784 REIPPSV
+784 REIVPSL
-791 GATSNQFFN
+791 GTTSTQFFN
-800 LGQVSN
+800 LGKVSN
-806 KGIELRLD
+806 RGVELRLD
-814 TRLIDN
+814 SRIIDH
-820 PNFAWD
+820 PSFAWD
-826 LTLSG
+826 MTLTG
-831 SLVDNNLDELGEG
+831 SLTRNRLNDLGEG

-870 LAVNDANGNG
+870 LSFNDANGNN
-880 IIEPTVY
+880 IIEP
-887 DDAGNVV
+887 
-894 TPGEFTVGDTAVYR
+894 GEYVIGDTAVFR
-908 GSATPTREF
+908 GSAIPTREF
-917 GLRTSF
+917 GLRTGV
-923 SFFRNLFNVGALFDY
+923 SFFRNLFNIAALFDY

-945 NGTDSFRCGGGVI
+945 NSTDSFRCNGGII
-958 YCQALVDPSAPLQDQ
+958 YCRGLVDPTAPLDMQ
-973 ANAAAYTYGDPGG
+973 AKAAAATYGDANGV
-986 FTEWG
+986 TEWG

-1001 RELSLTFNAPDH
+1001 RELSITFNAPDN

-1064 SQPQTRYW
+1064 SQPQVRYW